1 MTTNGPGP
9 KRPASEANK
18 SGKPGPERPV
28 SAANKSGKPNPERP
42 ATPRSS
48 LRIRVGIAALILF
61 GILGFVAAAL
71 IGSGDDDAD
80 SAVTASPAVDR
91 VIPSPG
97 DEVLQQQQVG
107 VVLDARYRLSA
118 LVVYPSDQVGNGVD
132 VTAEVTHIEGLNR
145 FEFDP
150 GEGRLIEAL
159 SPDTNCAV
167 ATFVLIA
174 RPDEADTVRWCFEVS

>member
-1 MTTNGPGP
+1 M
-9 KRPASEANK
+9 S
-18 SGKPGPERPV
+18 
-28 SAANKSGKPNPERP
+28 
-42 ATPRSS
+42 
-48 LRIRVGIAALILF
+48 IAALILF
-61 GILGFVAAAL
+61 GILGFVVAAL
-71 IGSGDDDAD
+71 VGSGNDDAD

-97 DEVLQQQQVG
+97 DQVLQQQLVG
-107 VVLDARYRLSA
+107 VVLDARYRLSS
-118 LVVYPSDQVGNGVD
+118 LVVFPSDQVGSGVD
-132 VTAEVTHIEGLNR
+132 VTAEVNHIEGLNR

-174 RPDEADTVRWCFEVS
+174 RPEEADTVRWCFEVS

>member
-1 MTTNGPGP
+1 MTTNG
-9 KRPASEANK
+9 RE
-18 SGKPGPERPV
+18 
-28 SAANKSGKPNPERP
+28 PERP
-42 ATPRSS
+42 APPRSS
-48 LRIRVGIAALILF
+48 LRIRVSIAALILF
-61 GILGFVAAAL
+61 GILGFVVAAL
-71 IGSGDDDAD
+71 VGSGDDAD

-91 VIPSPG
+91 VIPNPG

-107 VVLDARYRLSA
+107 VVLDARYRLSS

-132 VTAEVTHIEGLNR
+132 VTAEVNHIEGLNR

-174 RPDEADTVRWCFEVS
+174 RPEEADSVRWCFEVS

>member
-9 KRPASEANK
+9 
-18 SGKPGPERPV
+18 ERPV
-28 SAANKSGKPNPERP
+28 SEATRSGKPSLEQPP
-42 ATPRSS
+42 PPRSS
-48 LRIRVGIAALILF
+48 LRIRVSIAALVLF
-61 GILGFVAAAL
+61 GILGFVVAAL
-71 IGSGDDDAD
+71 IGSDDDAD

-118 LVVYPSDQVGNGVD
+118 LVVYPSEQVGNGVD
-132 VTAEVTHIEGLNR
+132 VTAEVNHIEGLNR

-174 RPDEADTVRWCFEVS
+174 RPEEADTVRWCFEVS

>member
-9 KRPASEANK
+9 ERPASKATR
-18 SGKPGPERPV
+18 SGKPSLEQPP
-28 SAANKSGKPNPERP
+28 P
-42 ATPRSS
+42 PRSS
-48 LRIRVGIAALILF
+48 LRVRVSIAALVLF
-61 GILGFVAAAL
+61 GILGFVVAAL
-71 IGSGDDDAD
+71 IGSDDDAD

-107 VVLDARYRLSA
+107 VVLDARYRLSS
-118 LVVYPSDQVGNGVD
+118 LVVYPSEQVGNGVD
-132 VTAEVTHIEGLNR
+132 VTAEVNHIEGLNR

-174 RPDEADTVRWCFEVS
+174 RPEESDTVRWCFEVS

>member
-1 MTTNGPGP
+1 MATSGPEP
-9 KRPASEANK
+9 ERPASEASR
-18 SGKPGPERPV
+18 SGRPGPEQP
-28 SAANKSGKPNPERP
+28 PP
-42 ATPRSS
+42 PRSS
-48 LRIRVGIAALILF
+48 LRVRVSIAALILF
-61 GILGFVAAAL
+61 GILGFVVAAL
-71 IGSGDDDAD
+71 ISSGDDEG
-80 SAVTASPAVDR
+80 AVTTNPAVER

-97 DEVLQQQQVG
+97 DQVLQQQQVG

-118 LVVYPSDQVGNGVD
+118 LVVYPGERVGNGVD
-132 VTAEVTHIEGLNR
+132 VTAEVNHIEGLNR

-150 GEGRLIEAL
+150 GESRLIEAL

>member
-9 KRPASEANK
+9 EQPVSKANR
-18 SGKPGPERPV
+18 SGKPGPGIP
-28 SAANKSGKPNPERP
+28 P
-42 ATPRSS
+42 TPRSS
-48 LRIRVGIAALILF
+48 LRVRVSIAALILF
-61 GILGFVAAAL
+61 GILGFVVAAL
-71 IGSGDDDAD
+71 VGSGDDAD

-107 VVLDARYRLSA
+107 VVLDARYRLSS
-118 LVVYPSDQVGNGVD
+118 LVVYPSEQAGNGVD
-132 VTAEVTHIEGLNR
+132 VTAEVNHIEGLNR

-174 RPDEADTVRWCFEVS
+174 RPEEADTVRWCFEVS